1 MELQFYAKKTNAGPL
16 PVQQERGI
24 VMRNRI
30 SKALMG
36 VVLLAGASTFLA
48 SCNTVAGAGKDVSS
62 AGHAVT
68 DTADDAK
75 KK

>member
-1 MELQFYAKKTNAGPL
+1 MSNK
-16 PVQQERGI
+16 
-24 VMRNRI
+24 I

>member
-1 MELQFYAKKTNAGPL
+1 
-16 PVQQERGI
+16 
-24 VMRNRI
+24 MRNNI
-30 SKALMG
+30 SKAFVG
-36 VVLLAGASTFLA
+36 VVLLMGASTFLA

-68 DTADDAK
+68 DTADDVK